1 MVQNN
6 KEATFVAMLAT
17 VAVLATATAMAVAAT
32 TTAAVQR
39 QRLAK
44 KMPWNVVRGCSS
56 LAQCWQMVQSQP
68 KQRRPMAFGMT
79 RGAQLKSAWQKIP
92 NAVDAVCQR
101 ILRRERGCA
110 VNPAIIVDVVTPAA
124 AASPHATAVPLL

>member
-1 MVQNN
+1 
-6 KEATFVAMLAT
+6 
-17 VAVLATATAMAVAAT
+17 
-32 TTAAVQR
+32 
-39 QRLAK
+39 
-44 KMPWNVVRGCSS
+44 
-56 LAQCWQMVQSQP
+56 
-68 KQRRPMAFGMT
+68 MAFGMT

-110 VNPAIIVDVVTPAA
+110 GNPASIVDVVTPAA